1 MRSASVDSPPQM
13 QALRRRTWT
22 GCGAAG
28 RASPCVTSAS
38 RGRRP
43 RQGPSHRSHLPARSQ
58 RASALVT
65 ALRSSA
71 SVGSLATAPSVTAT
85 SVTAPVTALAMALR
99 IRLSS
104 AGAAVRLWAS
114 SLTSFEAGLLAGR
127 VAGSCQCGDGAFEQP
142 DAELS
147 DGTLLYCKHE
157 RGRHRRSHL
166 LRTPVRP
173 APERRNDGTYFRSG
187 PGDSS
192 LLRRPS
198 PPSNYQP
205 PLTTVVAVR
214 QRSVTDSFTNR
225 EVAVRSRSRSESSR

>member
-43 RQGPSHRSHLPARSQ
+43 RRGPAHRSHLPARSQ

-71 SVGSLATAPSVTAT
+71 SVGSLATATSVTAT
-85 SVTAPVTALAMALR
+85 TVTAPVTALATALR
-99 IRLSS
+99 IHPSS

-127 VAGSCQCGDGAFEQP
+127 LAGSCRCGDGAFEQP

-157 RGRHRRSHL
+157 RGRHQTIHQRRRSKL
-166 LRTPVRP
+166 SDPLPKG
-173 APERRNDGTYFRSG
+173 GTTGRIVGSRG
-187 PGDSS
+187 VHS
-192 LLRRPS
+192 
-198 PPSNYQP
+198 
-205 PLTTVVAVR
+205 
-214 QRSVTDSFTNR
+214 SVTAARALSSFQLPTTTYHR
-225 EVAVRSRSRSESSR
+225 GRGQTAVGHRLIHQP